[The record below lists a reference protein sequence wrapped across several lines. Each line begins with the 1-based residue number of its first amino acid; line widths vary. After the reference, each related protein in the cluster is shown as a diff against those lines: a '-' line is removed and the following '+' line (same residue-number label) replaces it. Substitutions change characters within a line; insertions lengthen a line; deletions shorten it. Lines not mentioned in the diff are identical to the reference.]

1 MIAAIGNPTT
11 TVPTS
16 RTLPPLVLVPTTG
29 TFSTSQNTTVVFENR
44 GRFCVEEV
52 EARKMHVDV
61 RRVWMSMKGR
71 RRTSLVATLVGVSG
85 FRLRILPH
93 CFIRPSIRIPCL
105 NGSPSFSLHPP
116 LKEWSNSFWVLSR
129 TNSPRYARGFQVLE
143 RSGVVRGIFLG
154 RPICALSRFFCFL
167 TLLLLRV
174 FFLMLGHCWIS
185 KGTNQCELV
194 EWKRGNHR
202 CVSQLFGPQ

>member
-1 MIAAIGNPTT
+1 VGDSVSKKSKPGKC
-11 TVPTS
+11 
-16 RTLPPLVLVPTTG
+16 TLMFVAY
-29 TFSTSQNTTVVFENR
+29 VVE
-44 GRFCVEEV
+44 
-52 EARKMHVDV
+52 
-61 RRVWMSMKGR
+61 GR

-85 FRLRILPH
+85 FRLWTLPH

-105 NGSPSFSLHPP
+105 NVASSFSLHQP

-129 TNSPRYARGFQVLE
+129 TNSPRYAPGFQVL
-143 RSGVVRGIFLG
+143 VR
-154 RPICALSRFFCFL
+154 LSRCSWDLSWQAHLCLVTIFCFL

-174 FFLMLGHCWIS
+174 FFFMLGHCWIS

-202 CVSQLFGPQ
+202 CFSQLFGPQ

>member
-1 MIAAIGNPTT
+1 MIAASGNPTT

-16 RTLPPLVLVPTTG
+16 RTLPTLVLVPTTG
-29 TFSTSQNTTVVFENR
+29 TFSTSKTQPSFSENR

-85 FRLRILPH
+85 FRLWTLPH

-105 NGSPSFSLHPP
+105 NVASSFSLHQP

-129 TNSPRYARGFQVLE
+129 TNSPRYAPGFQVLE
-143 RSGVVRGIFLG
+143 
-154 RPICALSRFFCFL
+154 
-167 TLLLLRV
+167 
-174 FFLMLGHCWIS
+174 
-185 KGTNQCELV
+185 
-194 EWKRGNHR
+194 
-202 CVSQLFGPQ
+202 